1 MSYSELSVEVRRMLH
16 APLTPVYEEE
26 SFNIKDI
33 EEKEDLFIPDL
44 DCFFSR
50 PTLLERHQ
58 LTRSKPLLTQD
69 SYNVSSYLSLTSGS
83 PPSSGGRWTT
93 SDR

>member
-33 EEKEDLFIPDL
+33 EEKEDCSSLIWIA
-44 DCFFSR
+44 SSHVR
-50 PTLLERHQ
+50 PC
-58 LTRSKPLLTQD
+58 
-69 SYNVSSYLSLTSGS
+69 
-83 PPSSGGRWTT
+83 
-93 SDR
+93 